1 MTQEVKILKNR
12 LRYAFP
18 ENKTAFSVVDSS
30 STMSDMIKIKTD
42 IPYDD
47 VVSCL
52 EDILKGIVCFPKN
65 AKIPEDWS
73 CEPAIGDFTDT
84 IVRSIEID
92 SSM

>member
-18 ENKTAFSVVDSS
+18 ENKTAVSIVNSS

-42 IPYDD
+42 IPYND

-52 EDILKGIVCFPKN
+52 KDILKGIVCFPKN

-73 CEPAIGDFTDT
+73 CEPSIGEFIDT

>member
-18 ENKTAFSVVDSS
+18 EKKTAFTMVNNS
-30 STMSDMIKIKTD
+30 STMSDTVKIKTD

-47 VVSCL
+47 VVDCL

-65 AKIPEDWS
+65 AKVQEDWS
-73 CEPAIGDFTDT
+73 CEPSIGGFTDT
-84 IVRSIEID
+84 LVRSIEID